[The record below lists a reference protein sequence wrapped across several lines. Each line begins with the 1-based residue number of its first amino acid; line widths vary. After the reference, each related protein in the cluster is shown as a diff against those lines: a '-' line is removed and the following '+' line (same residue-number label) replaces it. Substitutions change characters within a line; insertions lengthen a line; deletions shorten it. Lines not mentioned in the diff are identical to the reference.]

1 MASVEQRLQLKRE
14 PLDKWSVREQL
25 CLASAVA
32 RSGDQN
38 WMSVSRSLK
47 PFGDPNRPSDWF
59 HQKNCAAQ
67 YGALLANVETP
78 KRKKRTSGGDFGIE
92 TPAESIFRQ
101 LKNERIAEL
110 RKLLAEERAEYL
122 KLQENM
128 AVLSSGKFTEDQLDR
143 WCKEIDDEENRK
155 ELETMRHSQW
165 LKERETR
172 KLEIERAWRP
182 AKPST
187 PQMPNQLKRKNSESF
202 DVLMETDQQHLEDNS
217 SNSNPPIQESPK
229 PQLSLSPL
237 LTSLLKSPS
246 QVQNINQASILHS
259 AITNQRPAPSN
270 AQNMS
275 PSISSNTST
284 NPMIASLLNSTTNV
298 AVSPGLQHLV
308 STAIGQETENV
319 TLDLQNA
326 DLATPDILDD
336 ETLRNLKI
344 EDITNSIIVPD
355 GPLPEMKNDVDVII
369 SDLIADPEQHLQLD
383 NNGDININ
391 LELDDLDEADLDP
404 EPEEKLEEQ
413 VVEEAPIII
422 QAPIVTEPE
431 KPVVE
436 KIVPV
441 IDPFEF
447 QEDPEYE
454 PKIPMKQPDQSKI
467 QLAPVPPPQAEPPE
481 QPEVVVEET
490 VNDQVDV
497 LEASLGLEDE
507 VSVKEKEDEAAI
519 GSGSVEIVEV
529 AVEEEEIGKV
539 LDKTQIQD
547 IVHTSRL
554 ETELEVS
561 RKEVEDSTEVEENV
575 TTVKVEELEET
586 EKNEET
592 EEALT
597 EQDQVKVEVKEEE
610 EERQVS
616 PVDSQTEN
624 QLNISLEID
633 KTSDSIT
640 IEQHNFSDE
649 LYDDVQMEVKIDKTG
664 KAKRDYSRTKK
675 KEEKEFDI
683 LLAIE
688 KAHMEENE
696 LLDDLSDREFSERS
710 KEETKK
716 DEPKSENERS
726 NSPWTEEED
735 VSSVQSKRRIST
747 PATPSD
753 SVPNSPASSSAY
765 YDDDKEYRNWKKSI
779 MLVYSWL
786 AAHKYSSLFLKPITD
801 EQAPGYHNMIY
812 RPMDFHTLRKN
823 IENGVIRTTQEFKR
837 DVMLMLNNAIMY
849 NKTNGTVY
857 NMTRELQQEAVESIQ
872 LLLQAQSSEDAPPR
886 RETRLSE
893 PGLKRKRVSDENVRS
908 KKRKEE

>member
-1 MASVEQRLQLKRE
+1 MASVEQRLQMKRE

-47 PFGDPNRPSDWF
+47 PFGDANRPSDWF

-78 KRKKRTSGGDFGIE
+78 KRKKRQSGGDYGIE
-92 TPAESIFRQ
+92 TPAECILRQ
-101 LKNERIAEL
+101 LKTERIAEL
-110 RKLLAEERAEYL
+110 RKLLAEEKAEYL

-128 AVLSSGKFTEDQLDR
+128 TVLSSGKFTEDQLDR
-143 WCKEIDDEENRK
+143 WCKEIDEEENRK
-155 ELETMRHSQW
+155 DLETLRHSQW

-172 KLEIERAWRP
+172 KMEIERAWRP
-182 AKPST
+182 VKPNT
-187 PQMPNQLKRKNSESF
+187 PQITPQKRKNSDSF
-202 DVLMETDQQHLEDNS
+202 DILLESEQQQEEHNS
-217 SNSNPPIQESPK
+217 NPNPPIQETPK

-259 AITNQRPAPSN
+259 AITNQRTVVTNNAPNIN
-270 AQNMS
+270 AN
-275 PSISSNTST
+275 ISTSTAT

-298 AVSPGLQHLV
+298 AVSPVLQHLV
-308 STAIGQETENV
+308 STAIGQETDNV
-319 TLDLQNA
+319 ALDLQNA

-344 EDITNSIIVPD
+344 EDIANSIIVPD

-391 LELDDLDEADLDP
+391 LELDDLDDGDLDVDT
-404 EPEEKLEEQ
+404 EQKLEEQ
-413 VVEEAPIII
+413 IVEQEQVIEAPVV
-422 QAPIVTEPE
+422 PEPE
-431 KPVVE
+431 KPAEKVE
-436 KIVPV
+436 PPV
-441 IDPFEF
+441 DPFEF

-454 PKIPMKQPDQSKI
+454 PKMPMKQLDQNKVQTATFTSI
-467 QLAPVPPPQAEPPE
+467 TPPQV
-481 QPEVVVEET
+481 EVQEEIATVVEEN
-490 VNDQVDV
+490 VDNQVEITETTPV
-497 LEASLGLEDE
+497 QLEDE
-507 VSVKEKEDEAAI
+507 GLNKEKEDEETVA
-519 GSGSVEIVEV
+519 SGSVEIVEV
-529 AVEEEEIGKV
+529 AVEEEEVGKV

-547 IVHTSRL
+547 IVHTS
-554 ETELEVS
+554 VS
-561 RKEVEDSTEVEENV
+561 ESIDENQKEVEEEKSEEVE
-575 TTVKVEELEET
+575 TVPEVKIEEPDD
-586 EKNEET
+586 NEET
-592 EEALT
+592 KDTATEELPVT
-597 EQDQVKVEVKEEE
+597 EDIKVEVKEEE
-610 EERQVS
+610 RQIS
-616 PVDSQTEN
+616 PVDSKIE

-633 KTSDSIT
+633 KSSDST
-640 IEQHNFSDE
+640 TVEQNFSDE
-649 LYDDVQMEVKIDKTG
+649 LYDDIQMEVKIDKSG

-675 KEEKEFDI
+675 KEEKDFDI

-696 LLDDLSDREFSERS
+696 MMEDFSDREFSDR
-710 KEETKK
+710 KEEPKK
-716 DEPKSENERS
+716 EDPKSENERS

-735 VSSVQSKRRIST
+735 VLSVQSKRRMST

-753 SVPNSPASSSAY
+753 SIPNSPASSSAY

-801 EQAPGYHNMIY
+801 EQAPGYHNLIY

-886 RETRLSE
+886 RETRMSE
-893 PGLKRKRVSDENVRS
+893 PGLKRKRVSDDSNTRT
-908 KKRKEE
+908 KKRKED

>member
-1 MASVEQRLQLKRE
+1 MASVEQRLQMKRE

-47 PFGDPNRPSDWF
+47 PFGDANRPSDWF

-78 KRKKRTSGGDFGIE
+78 KRKKRQSGGDYGIE
-92 TPAESIFRQ
+92 TPAECILRQ
-101 LKNERIAEL
+101 LKTERIAEL
-110 RKLLAEERAEYL
+110 RKLLAEEKAEYL

-128 AVLSSGKFTEDQLDR
+128 TVLSSGKFTEDQLDR
-143 WCKEIDDEENRK
+143 WCKEIDEEENRK
-155 ELETMRHSQW
+155 DLETLRHSQW

-172 KLEIERAWRP
+172 KMEIERAWRP
-182 AKPST
+182 VKPNT
-187 PQMPNQLKRKNSESF
+187 PQITPQKRKNSDSF
-202 DVLMETDQQHLEDNS
+202 DILLESEQQQEEHNS
-217 SNSNPPIQESPK
+217 NPNPPIQETPK

-259 AITNQRPAPSN
+259 AITNQRTVVTNNAPNIN
-270 AQNMS
+270 AN
-275 PSISSNTST
+275 ISTSTAT

-298 AVSPGLQHLV
+298 AVSPVLQHLV
-308 STAIGQETENV
+308 STAIGQETDNV
-319 TLDLQNA
+319 ALDLQNA

-344 EDITNSIIVPD
+344 EDIANSIIVPD

-391 LELDDLDEADLDP
+391 LELDDLDDGDLDVDT
-404 EPEEKLEEQ
+404 EQKLEEQ
-413 VVEEAPIII
+413 IVEQEQVIEAPVV
-422 QAPIVTEPE
+422 PEPE
-431 KPVVE
+431 KPAEKVE
-436 KIVPV
+436 PPV
-441 IDPFEF
+441 DPFEF

-454 PKIPMKQPDQSKI
+454 PKMPMKQLDQNKVQTATFTSI
-467 QLAPVPPPQAEPPE
+467 TPPQV
-481 QPEVVVEET
+481 EVQEEIATVVEEN
-490 VNDQVDV
+490 VDNQVEITETTPV
-497 LEASLGLEDE
+497 QLEDE
-507 VSVKEKEDEAAI
+507 GLNKEKEDEETVA
-519 GSGSVEIVEV
+519 SGSVEIVEV
-529 AVEEEEIGKV
+529 AVEEEEVGKV

-547 IVHTSRL
+547 IVHTS
-554 ETELEVS
+554 VS
-561 RKEVEDSTEVEENV
+561 ESIDENQKEVEEEKSEEVE
-575 TTVKVEELEET
+575 TVPEVKIEEPDD
-586 EKNEET
+586 NEET
-592 EEALT
+592 KDTATEELPVT
-597 EQDQVKVEVKEEE
+597 EDIKVEVKEEE
-610 EERQVS
+610 RQIS
-616 PVDSQTEN
+616 PVDSKIE

-633 KTSDSIT
+633 KSSDST
-640 IEQHNFSDE
+640 TVEQNFSDE
-649 LYDDVQMEVKIDKTG
+649 LYDDIQMEVKIDK
-664 KAKRDYSRTKK
+664 S
-675 KEEKEFDI
+675 
-683 LLAIE
+683 AIE

-696 LLDDLSDREFSERS
+696 MMEDFSDREFSDR
-710 KEETKK
+710 KEEPKK
-716 DEPKSENERS
+716 EDPKSENERS

-735 VSSVQSKRRIST
+735 VLSVQSKRRMST

-753 SVPNSPASSSAY
+753 SIPNSPASSSAY

-801 EQAPGYHNMIY
+801 EQAPGYHNLIY

-886 RETRLSE
+886 RETRMSE
-893 PGLKRKRVSDENVRS
+893 PGLKRKRVSDDSNTRT
-908 KKRKEE
+908 KKRKED